1 MQRKIIVFS
10 DGAARGNPGPAGAGA
25 QIKNA
30 NGEVLA
36 EVSEYLGE
44 TTNNV
49 AEYKALILALERAL
63 EYKPEEIEINAD
75 SELMVKQ
82 LNGEY
87 KVKNEGLKPLYG
99 RVKQLLA
106 GCKRVRIIHVY
117 RSENSA
123 ADELANKAIDEFE
136 REQRPYQPFHQP
148 DDTDTVND
156 PNKNRPGETPGQG
169 SLF

>member
-1 MQRKIIVFS
+1 MSRKVIIYS

-25 QIKNA
+25 QIKNVK
-30 NGEVLA
+30 GDVLA

-49 AEYKALILALERAL
+49 AEYRALILALEQAVH
-63 EYKPEEIEINAD
+63 YKPFRIEIRAD

-87 KVKNEGLKPLYG
+87 KVKNMGLKPLYD

-106 GCKRVRIIHVY
+106 GCTSVEIKHIY

-136 REQRPYQPFHQP
+136 NREEPQQQLPQKQP
-148 DDTDTVND
+148 ND
-156 PNKNRPGETPGQG
+156 MPEQG
-169 SLF
+169 NLF